1 MPIKKP
7 ARKPFGVKSE
17 PKPSKTQIRN
27 KTNKKTTKKTTDKE
41 TLHGYPRRKMTPSDK
56 DFVEKTM
63 NQIVDNMGK
72 DYDKSLMKQMR
83 KSDNQRQYIGNEEVG
98 EYNEAKV
105 HDRMETD
112 AMNSVAKKYG
122 ISKMKKGGRVGLKSG
137 GLAKRGKGCEIK

>member
-27 KTNKKTTKKTTDKE
+27 KTNKKNAKKMKRSDAERQKDYVQKYTD
-41 TLHGYPRRKMTPSDK
+41 
-56 DFVEKTM
+56 
-63 NQIVDNMGK
+63 QIVDNMGK

>member
-27 KTNKKTTKKTTDKE
+27 KTNKKNAKKMKRSDAERQKDYVQKYTD
-41 TLHGYPRRKMTPSDK
+41 
-56 DFVEKTM
+56 
-63 NQIVDNMGK
+63 QIADNMGK

>member
-27 KTNKKTTKKTTDKE
+27 KTNKKHAKKMNQSDKE
-41 TLHGYPRRKMTPSDK
+41 YSQKITD
-56 DFVEKTM
+56 
-63 NQIVDNMGK
+63 QIVDNMGK
-72 DYDKSLMKQMR
+72 DYDKSLTKQMR